1 MVDTIQQT
9 VELQTIK
16 GVKIV
21 PNTVKL
27 TLYPDILTEEAIE
40 VPITAVNMPQGK
52 VLRTFPSRVKV
63 LYSVGASRYRTV
75 SANGFRVEV
84 DYNEMQ
90 KNPSE
95 KCTIVLKTFPS
106 NISNAR
112 LETNQVDYLIEQQ

>member
-63 LYSVGASRYRTV
+63 LLFGRS
-75 SANGFRVEV
+75 
-84 DYNEMQ
+84 
-90 KNPSE
+90 K
-95 KCTIVLKTFPS
+95 
-106 NISNAR
+106 
-112 LETNQVDYLIEQQ
+112 QV